1 MGLPNQKNIMSINEA
16 REYVDT
22 VIEGLVDMG
31 IISAESYG
39 RITED
44 QQQALAE
51 KIVEK
56 SEE

>member
-1 MGLPNQKNIMSINEA
+1 MSINEA